1 MFNRIYK
8 RDQHTARLGAT
19 LVTLA
24 TGRSQT
30 PAVQHQSRKRATISL
45 SNESDTMR
53 SCLPLA
59 ALVTM
64 TLPTLFSTTADA
76 AQPLAKGE
84 RIIFLGDSITQ
95 GGVGPE
101 GYVTLVKQALA
112 KSHGDLGIEVIGA
125 GISGNKVPD
134 LEKRLERDVL
144 SKKPTVVVIYIG
156 INDVWHSE
164 SGRGTSKADYE
175 AGLRRII
182 QQIKDAGARVI
193 LCTAS
198 VIGEKTDGS
207 NSLDKLLDEY
217 CEISRQVA
225 ADTKSQL
232 LDLRKA
238 FLAHLKQHNEKNAEK
253 GILTSDRVHLSKSG
267 NAFVA
272 NQMLVA
278 LGAQDSAQAAQPKA
292 DGTKEGKLLRHV
304 VLFKFK
310 DDVKPETVKEIE
322 KRFAALAQKI
332 TTIAD
337 FEFGLNNSPE
347 NLSQGF
353 THCFFVTFKSEK
365 DRDDYL
371 PHAAHKEFV

>member
-1 MFNRIYK
+1 
-8 RDQHTARLGAT
+8 
-19 LVTLA
+19 
-24 TGRSQT
+24 
-30 PAVQHQSRKRATISL
+30 
-45 SNESDTMR
+45 MR
-53 SCLPLA
+53 FYLPLA

-64 TLPTLFSTTADA
+64 TLPALFSTSAAA

-84 RIIFLGDSITQ
+84 RIVFLGDSITQ
-95 GGVGPE
+95 AGAGPE
-101 GYVTLVKQALA
+101 GYVTLVRQSLA

-134 LEKRLERDVL
+134 LEKRLEKDVL
-144 SKKPTVVVIYIG
+144 SKKPTLVVIYIG

-182 QQIKDAGARVI
+182 QQIKEAGARVI

-207 NSLDKLLDEY
+207 NSLDKMLDEY

-225 ADTKSQL
+225 ADTKTQL

-238 FLAHLKQHNEKNAEK
+238 FLSYLKGHNEKNAEK
-253 GILTSDRVHLSKSG
+253 GVLTSDRVHLNKAG
-267 NAFVA
+267 NEFVA
-272 NQMLVA
+272 KQML
-278 LGAQDSAQAAQPKA
+278 GAIGAEGQPAKSEQAHNENKV
-292 DGTKEGKLLRHV
+292 LRHV

-322 KRFAALAQKI
+322 KRFAELAKKI
-332 TTIAD
+332 TTIAA
-337 FEFGLNNSPE
+337 FEFGTNNSPE

-353 THCFFVTFKSEK
+353 THCFLVTFKSEK

-371 PHAAHKEFV
+371 PHAAHKEFVDFLLPKLDKACVVDYWAQK